1 MARSV
6 QPFAPDT
13 FDFGPPRQLGPVAGV
28 RPESFFGYYELERSE
43 RFATEQ
49 ARGFHAEYVGAWYRL
64 LDGYYRSLDVPR
76 VHGQHEPWVTIW
88 KILRLG
94 ISAAK
99 GALDATLAGY
109 YVGAFGDIRQMA
121 EYWFGIEHLE
131 LNPAS
136 IAGYYAAEEG
146 QQQVRLPYMG
156 TRIREVLDA
165 FAPGGVAA
173 DADREKFAQFVN
185 KTYKRMSDGH
195 QLDGLALV
203 QTGDPND
210 PGYFLGA
217 GYHESLAKETFYHG
231 TKMTAVLGLTTAYH
245 MEPLNAQ
252 SSSLAQ
258 EIDAAMHDA
267 LALLPERHAY
277 NEDQTPT
284 E

>member
-1 MARSV
+1 MPRSA
-6 QPFAPDT
+6 QRFDPDS
-13 FDFGPPRQLGPVAGV
+13 FDFGPPRQLGPLAGV
-28 RPESFFGYYELERSE
+28 RGDSLFGFYELERSE
-43 RFATEQ
+43 RFATFE
-49 ARGFHAEYVGAWYRL
+49 ARERYPDYVDAWYRL
-64 LDGYYRSLDVPR
+64 LDGYYRSLNVPR
-76 VHGQHEPWVTIW
+76 VHGQVEPWVTIW

-109 YVGAFGDIRQMA
+109 YVGAFGDVRQMA
-121 EYWFGIEHLE
+121 EYWFGIEHLK

-156 TRIREVLDA
+156 TRIQQVLEA
-165 FAPGGVAA
+165 FAPPGSAA
-173 DADREKFAQFVN
+173 NADRDKFAKFVN

-195 QLDGLALV
+195 HLDGLALV

-210 PGYFLGA
+210 PGYYLGA
-217 GYHESLAKETFYHG
+217 GYNESLAKEAFYHG
-231 TKMTAVLGLTTAYH
+231 TKMTAVLGLTAAYH

-258 EIDAAMHDA
+258 AIDAAMHDA
-267 LALLPERHAY
+267 LALLPEREA
-277 NEDQTPT
+277 DK
-284 E
+284 

>member
-1 MARSV
+1 M
-6 QPFAPDT
+6 
-13 FDFGPPRQLGPVAGV
+13 
-28 RPESFFGYYELERSE
+28 FGYYELERSE
-43 RFATEQ
+43 RFATFE
-49 ARGFHAEYVGAWYRL
+49 ARGRHPDYVDAWYRL
-64 LDGYYRSLDVPR
+64 LDGYYRWLDVPR
-76 VHGQHEPWVTIW
+76 VHGQVEPWVTIW

-121 EYWFGIEHLE
+121 EYWFGIENLK

-146 QQQVRLPYMG
+146 KQQVRLPYMG
-156 TRIREVLDA
+156 NRIQQVLEA
-165 FAPGGVAA
+165 FAPGGSAA
-173 DADREKFAQFVN
+173 DVDRDKFAQFVN

-195 QLDGLALV
+195 HLDGLALV

-210 PGYFLGA
+210 PGYYLGA
-217 GYHESLAKETFYHG
+217 GYHESLAKEAFYHG
-231 TKMTAVLGLTTAYH
+231 TKMTAVLGLTAAYH

-252 SSSLAQ
+252 STSLAQ
-258 EIDAAMHDA
+258 AIDAAMRDA
-267 LALLPERHAY
+267 LALLPERETHDEERTA
-277 NEDQTPT
+277 T